1 MDVKLS
7 NMSSG
12 MSIFLVISSDM
23 AYSLVVEVKLVLG
36 LNRVME
42 ARPILSQQTH
52 GTDLDDP
59 NHGGFHKES
68 GSRGICSK
76 KLSLI
81 MVV

>member
-7 NMSSG
+7 NMSSS
-12 MSIFLVISSDM
+12 MSVFLVISSDM